1 MVFEDIL
8 RTEANERSM
17 LLWLRNLRIHSFT
30 PRHFEN
36 INPSHF
42 DDFRVNNLTKDMKST
57 DKSGFEAQEQTSKLN
72 SAEYSKNS
80 NVAYLEMEPTSKKQR
95 LD

>member
-8 RTEANERSM
+8 GTEANERSM

-30 PRHFEN
+30 SRHFEN
-36 INPSHF
+36 INPCHF
-42 DDFRVNNLTKDMKST
+42 DDFRVNNLTKDMKSI
-57 DKSGFEAQEQTSKLN
+57 DKSGFEVQERTSKLE

-80 NVAYLEMEPTSKKQR
+80 DVAYLEMEPTSKKQR